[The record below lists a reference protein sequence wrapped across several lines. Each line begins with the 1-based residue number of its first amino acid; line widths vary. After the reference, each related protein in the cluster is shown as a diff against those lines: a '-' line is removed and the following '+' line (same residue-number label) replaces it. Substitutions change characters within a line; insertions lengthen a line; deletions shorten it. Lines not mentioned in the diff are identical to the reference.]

1 MATLL
6 TDITLPISEF
16 KKNPAAAVKRA
27 GGRATAVM
35 THSEPTF
42 YAVPAALY
50 ERLLDA
56 VEDAE
61 LLKVARRRVGSK
73 TVPVDL
79 ADL

>member
-6 TDITLPISEF
+6 ADLTLPISEF
-16 KKNPAAAVKRA
+16 KKNPAAAIKRA
-27 GGRATAVM
+27 GGRATAIL

-56 VEDAE
+56 VEDAQLARIARE
-61 LLKVARRRVGSK
+61 RAGSTTVA
-73 TVPVDL
+73 VDL

>member
-1 MATLL
+1 
-6 TDITLPISEF
+6 
-16 KKNPAAAVKRA
+16 
-27 GGRATAVM
+27 
-35 THSEPTF
+35 
-42 YAVPAALY
+42 VPAALY